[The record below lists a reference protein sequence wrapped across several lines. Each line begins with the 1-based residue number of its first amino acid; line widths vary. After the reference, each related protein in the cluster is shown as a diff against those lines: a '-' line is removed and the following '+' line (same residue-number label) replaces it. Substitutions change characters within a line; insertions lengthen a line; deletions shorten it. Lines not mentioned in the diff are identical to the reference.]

1 MGPSCHGL
9 GQTHDQGVLLRDLDH
24 DCAVLLLIERDKRIE
39 PSVTAHHVVIGTA
52 HSVAERIAELKQRS
66 GISARYPRSSFL
78 EGPVHYFGSSAGS
91 EVKNT
96 DHRGDD
102 PRSQNLS
109 ALQPSRNAADDA
121 QHRRMSPMRWRQRAR
136 D

>member
-1 MGPSCHGL
+1 LPPQYDHLMTKNSVLCLAPSHRSEWREKDGEE
-9 GQTHDQGVLLRDLDH
+9 QPDQCDHQPMTLLD
-24 DCAVLLLIERDKRIE
+24 
-39 PSVTAHHVVIGTA
+39 S
-52 HSVAERIAELKQRS
+52 
-66 GISARYPRSSFL
+66 SARTSWMKLSAGTTVLAY
-78 EGPVHYFGSSAGS
+78 YFGSSAGS